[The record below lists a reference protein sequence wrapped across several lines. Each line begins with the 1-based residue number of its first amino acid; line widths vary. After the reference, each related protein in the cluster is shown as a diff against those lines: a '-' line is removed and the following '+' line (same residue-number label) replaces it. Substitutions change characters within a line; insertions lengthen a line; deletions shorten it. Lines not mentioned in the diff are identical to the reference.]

1 MTANDVAKK
10 GEAQDN
16 PYYLSWK
23 TSIQLYSSILP
34 ETATERAVTWSSSNP
49 DVVAVN
55 SYGEI
60 FAEGSGSAVITAT
73 TVEGGFTANFYVNVP
88 DESHPVTSIS
98 MNYNA
103 ATLYMGEGGIDLV
116 ASVYPSYATNPA
128 VGWRSDNE
136 SVATVDPK
144 TGHVTPVSEGYAT
157 IYAYA
162 EENQSITGSCVIS
175 VQPVRVRVTG
185 VSFAETEVNV
195 GIYGTTTLL
204 PIITPDTAT
213 DQGVTWTT
221 SNKTIATVSRNGE
234 VTALNIG
241 SAVITATTNDGSFTS
256 EITVK
261 VSSTA
266 EVGDLNN
273 DGDVDAGD
281 ALLILRSSV
290 GLIKLSE
297 AQAYVADVNGDG
309 DIDAGDAVMILRYDA
324 GLIDSFPAEKK

>member
-1 MTANDVAKK
+1 
-10 GEAQDN
+10 
-16 PYYLSWK
+16 
-23 TSIQLYSSILP
+23 
-34 ETATERAVTWSSSNP
+34 
-49 DVVAVN
+49 
-55 SYGEI
+55 
-60 FAEGSGSAVITAT
+60 
-73 TVEGGFTANFYVNVP
+73 
-88 DESHPVTSIS
+88 
-98 MNYNA
+98 
-103 ATLYMGEGGIDLV
+103 
-116 ASVYPSYATNPA
+116 
-128 VGWRSDNE
+128 
-136 SVATVDPK
+136 
-144 TGHVTPVSEGYAT
+144 VTPVSEGYAT